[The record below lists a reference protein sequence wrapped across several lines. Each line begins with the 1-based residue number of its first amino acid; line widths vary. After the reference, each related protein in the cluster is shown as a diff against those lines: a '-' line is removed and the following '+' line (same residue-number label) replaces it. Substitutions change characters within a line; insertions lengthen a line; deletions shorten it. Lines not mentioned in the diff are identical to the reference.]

1 MAEDEPTDPAYY
13 EEGMPF
19 SPKAQSELDHFTAVT
34 IETRMLQKNGG
45 GEKKRASITGTQS
58 VARTEQ
64 TRLHLISAIE

>member
-1 MAEDEPTDPAYY
+1 
-13 EEGMPF
+13 MPF

-34 IETRMLQKNGG
+34 IETRMLQKDGG

-64 TRLHLISAIE
+64 TRLHLISAIEGTYTRSYLQ